1 MPDLEQS
8 NLEKTLDLVSEKAE
22 TLPDS
27 SQKGKLK
34 IDESLLDVYE
44 RAIMAFEEQVNNAA
58 VVEPRFAARN
68 MEVAKMFLDSAM
80 EALKLR
86 HRQTEHKDKVK
97 IAQDKIGKL
106 PGRVTQNNLIVAD
119 RNDIL
124 KRIIEN
130 SPPRKKRVVEIVE
143 EEELIMDSEFEIS
156 QEEKNET

>member
-22 TLPDS
+22 ALPDS
-27 SQKGKLK
+27 SPKGKLK

-130 SPPRKKRVVEIVE
+130 SPPRKKRVVEIEE
-143 EEELIMDSEFEIS
+143 EEELVMDSEFEIS

>member
-1 MPDLEQS
+1 MPDQEQS
-8 NLEKTLDLVSEKAE
+8 NLEKALDLVSEKAVA
-22 TLPDS
+22 LPDS
-27 SQKGKLK
+27 PEEGKLK
-34 IDESLLDVYE
+34 IDESLQDVYE
-44 RAIMAFEEQVNNAA
+44 RAIMAFEEQVNNAS

-106 PGRVTQNNLIVAD
+106 PGRITQNNLIVAD

-124 KRIIEN
+124 KRIIEH
-130 SPPRKKRVVEIVE
+130 SPPPKKRVIDIVE
-143 EEELIMDSEFEIS
+143 EEELVMDSEY
-156 QEEKNET
+156 EEVKEKKE